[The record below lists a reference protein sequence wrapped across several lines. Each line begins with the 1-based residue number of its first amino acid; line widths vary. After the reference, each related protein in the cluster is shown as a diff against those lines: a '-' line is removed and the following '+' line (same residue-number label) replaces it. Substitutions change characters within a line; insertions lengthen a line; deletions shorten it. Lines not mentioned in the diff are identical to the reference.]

1 MLESEDTILWRRT
14 RLLIVGEGGSGK
26 TSFFRAL
33 RNLPFIETASTA
45 GAETATVEATALHD
59 WEQMDGTDSEKVT
72 LQCYTCACLR
82 PYVYK
87 HVNRHVYTRQAL
99 ARIVANVNV
108 KPDGVSART

>member
-1 MLESEDTILWRRT
+1 M
-14 RLLIVGEGGSGK
+14 GEGGSGK

-33 RNLPFIETASTA
+33 RNLPFIDTDSTA
-45 GAETATVEATALHD
+45 GAETATVEATVLHE

-72 LQCYTCACLR
+72 PQCYNPPCLR

-99 ARIVANVNV
+99 ARSAANVNV
-108 KPDGVSART
+108 QPGRVFART